1 MIELDRLSRT
11 FEVGGEPVHALVE
24 VTETI
29 GRGEHVAIM
38 GPSGSGKSTL
48 LHLIGCLDRP
58 TSGSYRF
65 EGREVAGL
73 DERELDEVRQSRIGF
88 VFQAFHLVSRL
99 DARGNVELP
108 MIFAGVGRRERRRR
122 ADEAL
127 AAVGLAPRAEH
138 RPSELSGGERQR
150 LAIARALAMRPSV
163 LLADEPTGNLDQR
176 SGKVVLDLLDR
187 LNDQGLTLLVVTH
200 DPRVARRAD
209 RVLML
214 SDGRL
219 AQRIAPDHLVEA
231 LVAWGIGDEPA
242 LPELEGEGS
251 ANEPAPEPAP

>member
-1 MIELDRLSRT
+1 VIELDRLSRT

-24 VTETI
+24 VSETI
-29 GRGEHVAIM
+29 AAGEHVAIM

-65 EGREVAGL
+65 DGREVAGL
-73 DERELDEVRQSRIGF
+73 GERDLDRLRQESFGF
-88 VFQAFHLVSRL
+88 IFQAFHLVPRL

-108 MIFAGVGRRERRRR
+108 MIFAGVPRRERREK
-122 ADEAL
+122 ADAAL

-150 LAIARALAMRPSV
+150 LAIARAVAMRPQV
-163 LLADEPTGNLDQR
+163 LLADEPTGNLDSR
-176 SGKVVLDLLDR
+176 SSGVVLDLLDR
-187 LNDQGLTLLVVTH
+187 LNAEGLTLLVVTH

-209 RVLML
+209 RVLIL
-214 SDGRL
+214 ADGQLVHRVTPDRL
-219 AQRIAPDHLVEA
+219 AEA
-231 LVAWGIGDEPA
+231 LLAWGIGE
-242 LPELEGEGS
+242 EGK
-251 ANEPAPEPAP
+251 

>member
-11 FEVGGEPVHALVE
+11 FEVGGEPVYALVE

-29 GRGEHVAIM
+29 ARGEHVAIM

-65 EGREVAGL
+65 EGRQVAGL
-73 DERELDEVRQSRIGF
+73 DERELDRVRQERIGF
-88 VFQAFHLVSRL
+88 IFQAFHLVSRL

-108 MIFAGVGRRERRRR
+108 MIFAGVARGERRERS
-122 ADEAL
+122 AAAL
-127 AAVGLAPRAEH
+127 DAVGLAPRATH

-150 LAIARALAMRPSV
+150 LAIARAVAMRPAV
-163 LLADEPTGNLDQR
+163 LLADEPTGNLDTR
-176 SGKVVLDLLDR
+176 SGGVVLDLLER
-187 LNDQGLTLLVVTH
+187 LNDEGLTLLVVTH
-200 DPRVARRAD
+200 DPRVAHRAD

-219 AQRIAPDHLVEA
+219 VQRVAPEGLAAA
-231 LVAWGIGDEPA
+231 LVAWGIGEEPGGKRA
-242 LPELEGEGS
+242 GG
-251 ANEPAPEPAP
+251 

>member
-1 MIELDRLSRT
+1 VIELDRVSRT

-24 VTETI
+24 VSETI
-29 GRGEHVAIM
+29 PRGEHVAIM

-73 DERELDEVRQSRIGF
+73 DEHELDEIRQSRIGF
-88 VFQAFHLVSRL
+88 VFQAFHLVPRL

-108 MIFAGVGRRERRRR
+108 MVFSGVPRAERREK
-122 ADEAL
+122 ADAAL
-127 AAVGLAPRAEH
+127 AAVGLTHRADH

-150 LAIARALAMRPSV
+150 LAIARAVAMHPSI
-163 LLADEPTGNLDQR
+163 LLADEPTGNLDSR
-176 SGKVVLDLLDR
+176 SGGVVLDLLDR
-187 LNDQGLTLLVVTH
+187 LNDEGLTLVVVTH

-209 RVLML
+209 RILIL
-214 SDGRL
+214 ADGRL
-219 AQRIAPDHLVEA
+219 ARRVTPDGLAEA
-231 LVAWGIGDEPA
+231 LAAWGLGGEEP
-242 LPELEGEGS
+242 
-251 ANEPAPEPAP
+251 